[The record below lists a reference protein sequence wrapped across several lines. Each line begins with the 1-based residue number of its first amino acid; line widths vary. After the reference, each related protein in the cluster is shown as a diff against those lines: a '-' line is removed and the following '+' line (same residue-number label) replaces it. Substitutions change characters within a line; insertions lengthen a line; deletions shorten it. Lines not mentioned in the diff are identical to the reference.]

1 MKTTFTRTAFK
12 KIAVAFAKDEE
23 GATAIEY
30 GLFAALVGAV
40 IVGTIATLGGQTNSG
55 FETMSDELKAA
66 GITAPSS

>member
-1 MKTTFTRTAFK
+1 MTFTRTALKTF
-12 KIAVAFAKDEE
+12 ARTFAKDED

-55 FETMSDELKAA
+55 FQSMSDELTAA

>member
-1 MKTTFTRTAFK
+1 MKLTRKSIHVFART
-12 KIAVAFAKDEE
+12 FAKDEE

-40 IVGTIATLGGQTNSG
+40 IVGTIATLGGQTNAG
-55 FETMSDELKAA
+55 FQTMSDELTAQ